1 MIVEIYTRNWSY
13 RPPWSGLG
21 THARWT
27 VVRSSSARGLVS
39 TFVLG
44 WRRAPPGTPVD
55 ANRVRVYLRARYL
68 RTWEEN
74 PPLPFCLNLDCA
86 HLYVILCEYLLYL
99 LFLFYSTILFVYRH
113 FSFFILPI
121 RISSILNSYSGNNH
135 NRGQIPEN
143 FDFDIIFVQNYAM
156 FSIV

>member
-13 RPPWSGLG
+13 GPPWSGLG
-21 THARWT
+21 THTRWT
-27 VVRSSSARGLVS
+27 VVPSSSARGLVS

-86 HLYVILCEYLLYL
+86 HLYVILCVSIFCMFYSCSTLRFCLCFAIF
-99 LFLFYSTILFVYRH
+99 LFLFFRYEYLRYRILIREITSKEDRFQRILI
-113 FSFFILPI
+113 FI
-121 RISSILNSYSGNNH
+121 
-135 NRGQIPEN
+135 
-143 FDFDIIFVQNYAM
+143 
-156 FSIV
+156 

>member
-13 RPPWSGLG
+13 GPPWSGLG

-27 VVRSSSARGLVS
+27 VVPSSSARGLVS

-86 HLYVILCEYLLYL
+86 HLYVILCVSI
-99 LFLFYSTILFVYRH
+99 FCMFYSCSTLRFCLFRH

-121 RISSILNSYSGNNH
+121 RISSISNSYSGNNLK
-135 NRGQIPEN
+135 RRQIPEN
-143 FDFDIIFVQNYAM
+143 FDFYIILVQNYAM